1 MVVTDVIIVEVA
13 AAAIAVTGVM
23 QAVRIWTHG
32 MIIGT
37 AKAVE
42 VETTVV
48 VAADKTMVAVVADKT
63 TVAAV
68 ITTVATVVDKT
79 TVAVV
84 DKTTVAVATT
94 NMKATGRSF
103 DRLFAFYY

>member
-1 MVVTDVIIVEVA
+1 M
-13 AAAIAVTGVM
+13 
-23 QAVRIWTHG
+23 RIWTHG
-32 MIIGT
+32 MITGT
-37 AKAVE
+37 VKAVE

-48 VAADKTMVAVVADKT
+48 VATDKTMVAVVADKTTVVADKT

-68 ITTVATVVDKT
+68 ITTVA
-79 TVAVV
+79 AVV

>member
-1 MVVTDVIIVEVA
+1 M
-13 AAAIAVTGVM
+13 
-23 QAVRIWTHG
+23 RIWTHG

-42 VETTVV
+42 VATMAVVVDKTTVV
-48 VAADKTMVAVVADKT
+48 ADKTMVAVVADKT

-68 ITTVATVVDKT
+68 ITTVAAVVDKI

>member
-1 MVVTDVIIVEVA
+1 M
-13 AAAIAVTGVM
+13 
-23 QAVRIWTHG
+23 RIWTHG

-79 TVAVV
+79 TVAV
-84 DKTTVAVATT
+84 ATT

>member
-1 MVVTDVIIVEVA
+1 M
-13 AAAIAVTGVM
+13 
-23 QAVRIWTHG
+23 RIWTHG

-63 TVAAV
+63 TVATV
-68 ITTVATVVDKT
+68 ITTV
-79 TVAVV
+79 VAVV

>member
-1 MVVTDVIIVEVA
+1 M
-13 AAAIAVTGVM
+13 
-23 QAVRIWTHG
+23 RIWTHG
-32 MIIGT
+32 MITGT
-37 AKAVE
+37 VKAVE

-48 VAADKTMVAVVADKT
+48 VAADKTTVVADKT

-68 ITTVATVVDKT
+68 ITTVA
-79 TVAVV
+79 AVV